1 VTSRLRTVL
10 IVATGIAMGAAAA
23 VAQDSGARFPSPW
36 TSVLTFVVPIVLLI
50 LVWLLMW
57 KRIGLGKGGYRKLIS
72 ENQDRMAQIE
82 SHLGEISRHLER
94 IASSLERPGR

>member
-1 VTSRLRTVL
+1 
-10 IVATGIAMGAAAA
+10 
-23 VAQDSGARFPSPW
+23 
-36 TSVLTFVVPIVLLI
+36 
-50 LVWLLMW
+50 MW